1 MMKKNFFCA
10 AMLLL
15 LSKYGMAQCFP
26 VDTAKLN
33 RSFWEV
39 SKLPNTLERQKAFFD
54 AFPSNWREFIGTYQ
68 YVSENNYEL
77 TMYSHAFEHIEAL
90 KTKVTLVEDSVYCEK
105 LVHIA
110 IGMPY
115 EADAPNYFQDL
126 LHNVMWRKMDG
137 MLNAIS
143 KLRRGH
149 QMQFWQFYWSNPVK
163 SKNLETEYQRLL
175 KLNSDTHPEQMKT
188 MEIAFQYFYDGVNID
203 GGYRF

>member
-1 MMKKNFFCA
+1 
-10 AMLLL
+10 
-15 LSKYGMAQCFP
+15 
-26 VDTAKLN
+26 
-33 RSFWEV
+33 
-39 SKLPNTLERQKAFFD
+39 
-54 AFPSNWREFIGTYQ
+54 
-68 YVSENNYEL
+68 
-77 TMYSHAFEHIEAL
+77 
-90 KTKVTLVEDSVYCEK
+90 
-105 LVHIA
+105 
-110 IGMPY
+110 MPY

-126 LHNVMWRKMDG
+126 LHDAMWRKMDG

>member
-33 RSFWEV
+33 RSFREV

-54 AFPSNWREFIGTYQ
+54 AFPGNWREFIGTYQ
-68 YVSENNYEL
+68 YVPENNYDL
-77 TMYSHAFEHIEAL
+77 TMYGHAFEHIEAL
-90 KTKVTLVEDSVYCEK
+90 KIKVTLVEDSVYCEK

-115 EADAPNYFQDL
+115 EADAPSHFQDL

-143 KLRRGH
+143 KLRKGY

-175 KLNSDTHPEQMKT
+175 KLNSDTHPEQMKI

>member
-1 MMKKNFFCA
+1 MKKSFFCA

-15 LSKYGMAQCFP
+15 VSKYGMAQCFP

-54 AFPSNWREFIGTYQ
+54 AFPGNWREFIGTYQ
-68 YVSENNYEL
+68 YVS
-77 TMYSHAFEHIEAL
+77 MYGHAFEHIEAL
-90 KTKVTLVEDSVYCEK
+90 KTKVTLIEDSVYCEK

-115 EADAPNYFQDL
+115 EADAPNHFQSL
-126 LHNVMWRKMDG
+126 LHNVMWRKMDA

-143 KLRRGH
+143 KLRKGY

-163 SKNLETEYQRLL
+163 SKSLETEYERLS
-175 KLNSDTHPEQMKT
+175 KQISDTYPEQMKI

-203 GGYRF
+203 GGNHF